1 MERKRFYYSKNGKLV
16 RDNCLEIVAAEDSG
30 STTSHLFLNPEE
42 LKLALFEKLK
52 EESAEVCSAKNRS
65 ELVSELADVLEVIE
79 SIKKT
84 SAITSEELD
93 DARILKKEMRG
104 GFDSGLF
111 INWIEIKEGGRLYNY
126 CLKNPNDYP
135 TDLNDLEK

>member
-30 STTSHLFLNPEE
+30 STTSHLFLNPEQ

-52 EESAEVCSAKNRS
+52 EEAAEVFSAKNRA

-79 SIKKT
+79 SIKKNCE
-84 SAITSEELD
+84 ITSEEIEV
-93 DARILKKEMRG
+93 ARVLKKESRG

-111 INWIEIKEGGRLYNY
+111 INWIEIAKGGRLYNY
-126 CLKNPNDYP
+126 CLSNPADYP
-135 TDLNDLEK
+135 SEVND